1 MPRFAAAAA
10 LGLLLGW
17 AAAHVLSL
25 QWWTLVPWGLAAVV
39 LGYRATRAAALV
51 AGALTGSS
59 YASYSPSR
67 PMAGQLRRSL
77 GYRSSR
83 CWVSSVPCAVCC
95 LHYSGRPHA
104 AETRATGI
112 TVQG

>member
-67 PMAGQLRRSL
+67 PMAGELPRSL
-77 GYRSSR
+77 RCRSSPGLG
-83 CWVSSVPCAVCC
+83 SSGARAVFC
-95 LHYSGRPHA
+95 LHYSGRPPA
-104 AETRATGI
+104 PGKPS
-112 TVQG
+112 